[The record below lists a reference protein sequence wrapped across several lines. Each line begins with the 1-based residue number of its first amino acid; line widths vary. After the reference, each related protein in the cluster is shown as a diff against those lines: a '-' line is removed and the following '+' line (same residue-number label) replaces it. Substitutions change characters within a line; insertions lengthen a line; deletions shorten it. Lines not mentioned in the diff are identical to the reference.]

1 LLDSL
6 EFERRGIPST
16 AIVTE
21 EFVPGAKAATAMH
34 GLPDYPFVILRHP
47 LKNLSPNELEERAD
61 AALPQLNRLL
71 TKAIAR

>member
-21 EFVPGAKAATAMH
+21 EFVPGARAATAMY
-34 GLPDYPFVILRHP
+34 GLPDYPFVTVRHP
-47 LKNLSPNELEERAD
+47 LKNLDFDELQRRVD
-61 AALPQLNRLL
+61 AALPQLKMLL
-71 TKAIAR
+71 TTSH